1 MKNQDIVLVRD
12 NDSTYSGEKNVA
24 LELNYRNGDQR
35 LNVKVFFAKAW
46 HDIISKFGYILHPF
60 RRTPMFDLQDTCLFY
75 ANNEV
80 HLTKVVDRK
89 TPDVARIHHQHYID
103 VITGCEYCSCPSYDC
118 RKVVPHEK
126 DSFYGRYNFGVF
138 GSPVNYMTSEEFIKI
153 NDSSTSRED
162 KIAIIFSMLQRA
174 NNSYQE
180 QKVKKLNK

>member
-60 RRTPMFDLQDTCLFY
+60 RRTPKIDLDGTCMFY
-75 ANNEV
+75 ANDSV

-89 TPDVARIHHQHYID
+89 TPDIARIHHQHFID
-103 VITGCEYCSCPSYDC
+103 VVTGCEYCSHPGFEC
-118 RKVVPHEK
+118 RKVVPYDRE
-126 DSFYGRYNFGVF
+126 SYNGKYRFGVF
-138 GSPVNYMTSEEFIKI
+138 GSPVNYMTSEEYIKI
-153 NDSSTSRED
+153 NDNSTSRND
-162 KIAIIFSMLQRA
+162 KMTIIFSMLQRA
-174 NNSYQE
+174 NESYQE
-180 QKVKKLNK
+180 QKVKKLIK